1 MSTGAGS
8 YYERFGYLWPDMR
21 AGNLLGAGSFG
32 NVWELLDDED
42 AGHIE
47 AVKEIPVPPET
58 MGGLSEAKLQGLD
71 IKGANL
77 YFDGMKKCALEEAAM
92 MMKLSSCP
100 NIVRISDYRVCEL
113 DGQNDNA
120 VCIIF
125 IRMERLQPLKE
136 RLITEGISIGEILQL
151 GIDICTALEECSRYG
166 ILHRDVKPENIFCVP
181 GQDVFKLGDFGT
193 AKYVARSTSGKEL
206 FGTLSHIA
214 PEVYNGSKFTY
225 AGDLYALG
233 MILYKLLND
242 NRIPFLPPYPEPY
255 LPEDR
260 DRALSLRLEGA
271 ELGLPSAAYSQISSH
286 HPTLRVDVDALAV
299 IKKVSAIAVKAV
311 SPVPEKR
318 FSDAAELRLAL
329 EGVKHD
335 ITHRT

>member
-1 MSTGAGS
+1 MSNGTGS
-8 YYERFGYLWPDMR
+8 YYERWGCFWPDMR
-21 AGNLLGAGSFG
+21 TGSLLGTGSFG
-32 NVWELLDDED
+32 NVWELLDEED
-42 AGHIE
+42 VRHTE
-47 AVKEIPVPPET
+47 AVKEILVPPES
-58 MGGLSEAKLQGLD
+58 MGGLREAKLQGLD
-71 IKGANL
+71 IKGANI
-77 YFDGMKKCALEEAAM
+77 YFEAMKKRALEETAM

-120 VCIIF
+120 VCVIF

-136 RLITEGISIGEILQL
+136 RLITEGITVGEILNL

-166 ILHRDVKPENIFCVP
+166 IVHRDVKPENIFCVP
-181 GQDVFKLGDFGT
+181 GQDIFKLGDFGT
-193 AKYVARSTSGKEL
+193 AKYSACSASGKEL
-206 FGTLSHIA
+206 PGTLSHIA

-233 MILYKLLND
+233 IILYKLLND

-260 DRALSLRLEGA
+260 DRALSLRLEGV
-271 ELGLPSAAYSQISSH
+271 EFGLPSAAYSEISSP
-286 HPTLRVDVDALAV
+286 HPTLRVDVNALA
-299 IKKVSAIAVKAV
+299 IMKKVSVIATRAV

-318 FSDAAELRLAL
+318 FSDATDLRLAL
-329 EGVKHD
+329 EEVKYD
-335 ITHRT
+335 ITRRT

>member
-1 MSTGAGS
+1 MSTGTRP

-21 AGNLLGAGSFG
+21 AGSLLGAGAFG

-42 AGHIE
+42 AGRIE
-47 AVKEIPVPPET
+47 AVKEILGPPES
-58 MGGLSEAKLQGLD
+58 MGGLREAKLQGLD
-71 IKGANL
+71 IKGANI
-77 YFDGMKKCALEEAAM
+77 YFEAMKKRALEETAM

-120 VCIIF
+120 VCVIF

-136 RLITEGISIGEILQL
+136 RLITEGITVGEILNL

-166 ILHRDVKPENIFCVP
+166 IVHRDVKPENIFCVP
-181 GQDVFKLGDFGT
+181 GQDIFKLGDFGT
-193 AKYVARSTSGKEL
+193 AKYSARSASGKEL
-206 FGTLSHIA
+206 PGTLSHIA

-233 MILYKLLND
+233 IILYKLLND

-260 DRALSLRLEGA
+260 DRALSLRLEGV
-271 ELGLPSAAYSQISSH
+271 EFGLPSAAYSEISSP
-286 HPTLRVDVDALAV
+286 HPTLRVDVNALA
-299 IKKVSAIAVKAV
+299 IMKKVSVIATRAV

-318 FSDAAELRLAL
+318 FSDATDLRQAL
-329 EGVKHD
+329 EEVKHD
-335 ITHRT
+335 ITCRT